1 MKETNSRS
9 FMIAT
14 RSAKIRRWTKE
25 LYSISTSSD
34 TFSSIISDGYVRE
47 EDELKPHS

>member
-1 MKETNSRS
+1 MWEKEKA
-9 FMIAT
+9 FVLG
-14 RSAKIRRWTKE
+14 SAKIRRWTKE